1 MKTEIQVTGM
11 TCSACSSAVTGA
23 LEAVPGVR
31 DANVSL
37 ITEIAVVNHDND
49 VPAGA
54 LTAAIEGAGF
64 DAKVCDS
71 SQKAT
76 LRVFGMTCAACSSSI
91 ESALAAVPGVISAS
105 VNLSTEEALVE
116 FDASKTGMRRI
127 SAAIEDAGFD
137 ALPVNS
143 KDAAAQIASLN
154 RVEQVLSYRRDTIWT
169 FALGLPIILL
179 MKLHHYLPSF
189 LYAEIIPGLYMDTV
203 ISLALVTPVQF
214 KIGKRFYI
222 KAFKAI
228 RARSPNMD
236 VLVIIST
243 SSAYFYSLLAL
254 LYSIVTQ
261 LPGRQMYLWETSAMI
276 FFFVLLGK
284 YLENKARGH
293 TSFALSQLMALA
305 PENACI
311 LIDGEEKQI
320 PTDMVEVGDYLVIRP
335 GEKIPADG
343 VVITGQSRV
352 NEAMITGEPVPVV
365 KKPGHRVIG
374 GTVNDAGALHVRVE
388 QCGANTKLA
397 QIVSLVKDAQASK
410 APIQRY
416 TDFVASWF
424 VPIVIVLAICTF
436 AGWMLVAR
444 LAPNPPSI
452 LKSADSS
459 FFVCLRLCISVIVVA
474 CPCALGLATPTAVM
488 VATGVGAR
496 NGILVKGGAVF
507 EKLSS
512 VDLVLFDK
520 TGTLTQGDM
529 SVISSSISPEHWLFV
544 GALEENSEHP
554 VGRALVKEASLH
566 GKIPTA
572 TCFEAIVGRGVA
584 ASVKGSKVYVG
595 SAVFMADLGLEVTD
609 DGGHPSTTTVYVAV
623 DGQIVGHASLSDRL
637 RDEAESVVADLHARG
652 IRVGVVSGDVKEVV
666 QLTADMVGIDPSLTW
681 SELSPLLK
689 LKVVQDAK
697 DNGATVAVVG
707 DGINDSPAL
716 AAADV
721 GISLEG
727 ATQVAVE
734 SADVVLIRKSPLVAV
749 PACIDLGRAALR
761 RIKLNL
767 FLSVI
772 YNAFMIPFSMGLF
785 LWWGVMLNPM
795 AASAAMAM
803 SSVSVV
809 LSSLLLNRW
818 RPEIDEKRTSRGLT
832 AWLRKLWGRAPGHEY
847 IALETA

>member
-1 MKTEIQVTGM
+1 M
-11 TCSACSSAVTGA
+11 TCGACSSAVVGA
-23 LEAVPGVR
+23 LESVPGVQ

-37 ITEIAVVNHDND
+37 ITEIAVVNHSNGLPTAD
-49 VPAGA
+49 
-54 LTAAIEGAGF
+54 LIAAIEDAGF
-64 DAKVCDS
+64 DATIHDS
-71 SQKAT
+71 SQKVT
-76 LRVFGMTCAACSSSI
+76 LKVFGMTCAACSSSI
-91 ESALAAVPGVISAS
+91 ESALAAVPGVIHAS
-105 VNLSTEEALVE
+105 VNLSTEEAIVE
-116 FDASKTGMRRI
+116 FDAHKTGMRRI
-127 SAAIEDAGFD
+127 ATAIEDAGFD
-137 ALPVNS
+137 VLPINS

-154 RVEQVLSYRRDTIWT
+154 RVEQVLSYRRDAILT
-169 FALGLPIILL
+169 FALGLPIMLL
-179 MKLHHYLPSF
+179 MKLHNYLPSF
-189 LYAEIIPGLYMDTV
+189 LYAEIVPGLYMDAI
-203 ISLALVTPVQF
+203 ISLALVSPIQF

-228 RARSPNMD
+228 KARSPNMD

-243 SSAYFYSLLAL
+243 SSAYFYSLMAL
-254 LYSIVTQ
+254 VYSAIVQ

-293 TSFALSQLMALA
+293 TSLALSQLMALA

-320 PTDMVEVGDYLVIRP
+320 PTDMVEVGDYLVVRP

-424 VPIVIVLAICTF
+424 VPIVIVLAVCTF
-436 AGWMLVAR
+436 VGWMLVANF
-444 LAPNPPSI
+444 ASNPPSV

-507 EKLSS
+507 EELSS

-520 TGTLTQGDM
+520 TGTLTRGDM
-529 SVISSSISPEHWLFV
+529 FVISSSIKPEHWLLV

-554 VGRALVKEASLH
+554 VGRALVREASQH
-566 GKIPTA
+566 GKIPEA
-572 TCFEAIVGRGVA
+572 TKFEAVIGRGVTA
-584 ASVKGSKVYVG
+584 DVNGSKVMVG
-595 SAVFMADLGLEVTD
+595 SAIYMADLGLDIGEDV
-609 DGGHPSTTTVYVAV
+609 GNLAATTVYAAV
-623 DGQIVGHASLSDRL
+623 DGQVVGYASLSDKL
-637 RDEAESVVADLHARG
+637 RDEAASVVADLQSRG
-652 IRVGVVSGDVKEVV
+652 INVGVVSGDVKKVV
-666 QLTADMVGIDPSLTW
+666 QSTAEMVGIDPKLTW

-697 DNGATVAVVG
+697 ANGSTVAVVG

-734 SADVVLIRKSPLVAV
+734 SADVVLIRKSPLEAV
-749 PACIDLGRAALR
+749 PACIDLGRAAFR

-772 YNAFMIPFSMGLF
+772 YNALMIPFSMGLF
-785 LWWGVMLNPM
+785 LWWGLMLNPM

-809 LSSLLLNRW
+809 VSSLLLNRW
-818 RPEIDEKRTSRGLT
+818 RPEIGEKEASRGLG
-832 AWLRKLWGRAPGHEY
+832 AWLRKLRGKSPSHEY
-847 IALETA
+847 IALESA